1 MPFTPD
7 VARPIGRS
15 VSSEAVN
22 RIDWAFLLISSRSSS
37 ADTSSAPISSSSR
50 PSSVSRRLI
59 AMTPPERGE
68 S

>member
-1 MPFTPD
+1 MPFTPE

-15 VSSEAVN
+15 ASSVAVK
-22 RIDWAFLLISSRSSS
+22 RIDCAFLLISSRSSS
-37 ADTSSAPISSSSR
+37 ADTSSAPISSSSL
-50 PSSVSRRLI
+50 PSSVSRRLM

>member
-1 MPFTPD
+1 METSHLRVFVD
-7 VARPIGRS
+7 VAQHRS
-15 VSSEAVN
+15 FAAVARDSN
-22 RIDWAFLLISSRSSS
+22 VD
-37 ADTSSAPISSSSR
+37 

>member
-1 MPFTPD
+1 MPFTPE

-15 VSSEAVN
+15 ASSVAVN
-22 RIDWAFLLISSRSSS
+22 LIDWAFLLMSSRSSS
-37 ADTSSAPISSSSR
+37 ADTSSAPISSSSA
-50 PSSVSRRLI
+50 PLSVSRRLI